1 MKKHIVFLFVLI
13 SLGNLL
19 KAQKPNRDKI
29 ESLKI
34 GFISNQLNLSPE
46 EAERF
51 WPVYN
56 KFSDEMSKLKKNA
69 KLILLDEM
77 GDASKM
83 TNQEA
88 EKHLQDM
95 IQFKSNDLELIK
107 KYSIEFKKVLPIQK
121 VVMLYK
127 AENEFKKELL
137 KQLKERRRD

>member
-1 MKKHIVFLFVLI
+1 MKKRIIFLFVLI
-13 SLGNLL
+13 SFGNIL

-56 KFSDEMSKLKKNA
+56 KFADEMSKLKKNA
-69 KLILLDEM
+69 KMNLVDELS
-77 GDASKM
+77 DASKM

-88 EKHLQDM
+88 EKQLQDM
-95 IQFKSNDLELIK
+95 IQFKSNEVELIK
-107 KYSIEFKKVLPIQK
+107 KYSIEFKKVLPVQK

>member
-1 MKKHIVFLFVLI
+1 MKKHIIFLFVLI
-13 SLGNLL
+13 SFGNILY
-19 KAQKPNRDKI
+19 AQKPNRDKI

-69 KLILLDEM
+69 KLNLVDEM

-88 EKHLQDM
+88 EKQLQDM
-95 IQFKSNDLELIK
+95 IQFKSNEVELIK
-107 KYSIEFKKVLPIQK
+107 KYSVEFKKVLPVQK

>member
-1 MKKHIVFLFVLI
+1 MKKHIIILFILI
-13 SLGNLL
+13 SFGNILY
-19 KAQKPNRDKI
+19 AQKPNRDKI

-34 GFISNQLNLSPE
+34 GFISNQLKLSTE

-69 KLILLDEM
+69 KLNLLDEM

-88 EKHLQDM
+88 EKQLQDM
-95 IQFKSNDLELIK
+95 IQFKSNEVELIK
-107 KYSIEFKKVLPIQK
+107 KYSIEFKKVLPVQK

>member
-1 MKKHIVFLFVLI
+1 MKKLIIFLFVMI
-13 SLGNLL
+13 SFGNIL

-56 KFSDEMSKLKKNA
+56 KFADEMSKLKKNA
-69 KLILLDEM
+69 KMNLVDEFS
-77 GDASKM
+77 DASKM

-88 EKHLQDM
+88 EKQLQDM
-95 IQFKSNDLELIK
+95 IQFKSNEVELIK
-107 KYSIEFKKVLPIQK
+107 KYSIEFKKVLPVQK